1 MLKRIAT
8 SAAIL
13 FSLFF
18 ATPALAQSQCPPIIY
33 GAVLTV
39 AQWQSCFTAKNDV
52 LGYKPVNKAGD
63 FMLGKLITA
72 PSSAASAGFN
82 LPAGTAPTSPVD
94 GDMWTTSAGLFLRA
108 GGVTY
113 GPISGSSGCSG
124 FPTLTGFVTTPGGSC
139 VTSLAAT
146 ITVPQGGLGATS
158 LTNNALLYGNGTS
171 PISTLA
177 PVSGGTR
184 KFVVGVSSGA
194 PAYDVLLNSDLP
206 LAGTATK
213 GAIIPA
219 LCVGHFFSDGIDPAT
234 AAPSC
239 AQPST
244 SDISGLGT
252 SATKN
257 VGNSVAD
264 PGTGALE
271 TLWPYKAAVTGASK
285 AFGASDIQFA
295 TRRSNSGSAMTDTFP
310 ASSTS
315 GMANGAVIYVGNS
328 DATATDTITA
338 GSGTVFSAGA
348 TQAVTAGRGV
358 MFVLDTTGG
367 TPTWRSHNNDLN
379 QVLAAN
385 NGTDFAS
392 AATTLANLGGI
403 GAASPAFTGTFT
415 GVNGTLSGA
424 FQAATM
430 GVGVAP
436 TTAELMIGGTYT
448 SANNSAVQLNGTHA
462 SSITGGQN
470 AINVTESFNPS
481 GASVSS
487 IVGISSN
494 PRITAANTL
503 APSTFIGIQS
513 AVTTLASYAPTIAN
527 GYDFYAQDFT
537 QGGTNP
543 LTAFQEFFASGASN
557 GNGIT
562 SGTVTNYGFRYNSA
576 TAAAASG
583 GTILNYGF
591 YSTLPTGSGAGTV
604 TNYGLRITGNGGSG
618 GAGTTTN
625 WALFDDSTANASIL
639 GKLRVGS
646 NTAPTH
652 ALDVTGTIDA
662 TVLSQ
667 AGTAVGTAAF
677 LASTTDT
684 TFSANSNS
692 LLPTQAATKAYV
704 DAHSAGLNY
713 KTPVAT
719 ATTANITLSGEQTID
734 GVLTSASRVLVKN
747 QSTTANN
754 GIYVSASGA
763 WARSSDATSASDL
776 LGVTVL
782 ASGGTTQA
790 GTQWNCGC
798 TALTVGTSPIVFVQI
813 SLPTSSYTAGT
824 GLTLTTNQFA
834 IDSTVVT
841 LTGSQTLTNKSID
854 GGQITGSASIASAA
868 LPLATTATRGAIIP
882 ALCVGHFFSK
892 GIDPS
897 TASTNCAQPDWGDL
911 TGTPTTLAGY
921 GITDAQGLNA
931 NLTALAAL
939 ASTGIV
945 KRTGTNTFG
954 FAVSGT
960 DFAPATTGSSIL
972 KASSGGFANA
982 VANTDYLPVASPVFT
997 GVENGPTYIGT
1008 ASSSSRGVPAFNLEG
1023 AGGQFKEYAIG
1034 FGGGTTWTFGTDN
1047 TASSSTRTGENYELC
1062 EWTNSSA
1069 FIDCPLT
1076 IPRATGIPNFPNGA
1090 TIAGSN
1096 VLKATDLGVTVQA
1109 FDTALAALVTAIH
1122 ASSPRGLLGT
1132 PGPGTVGVAT
1142 LGSCLNYSAGGSGT
1156 LSLNCTTLAG
1166 YGITDGLQAA
1176 ALQQFVSTAQF
1187 DKANGSPALVPG
1199 LSITAVG
1206 GKTYTFDGL
1215 LDVTLDPVGGMR
1227 FRMSGS
1233 ATMTSIAY
1241 EASFTCN
1248 SGNGTYNNAGRLIDI
1263 TTNFTLP
1270 SVGCTSGQ
1278 IHYTGAGVVNAGGTF
1293 GPEFAQQAVSGTS
1306 SVLVNSKSTYSQTN

>member
-177 PVSGGTR
+177 PVSGSTR

-194 PAYDVLLNSDLP
+194 PAYDVILNADLP
-206 LAGTATK
+206 LAGAALR

-219 LCVGHFFSDGIDPAT
+219 LCVGHFFSVGIDPGT
-234 AAPSC
+234 ASPNC
-239 AQPST
+239 AQPAT
-244 SDISGLGT
+244 TDISGLGT

-310 ASSTS
+310 ISSTS

-415 GVNGTLSGA
+415 GVNGTLSGQ
-424 FQAATM
+424 FQTNTESIGTATSI
-430 GVGVAP
+430 
-436 TTAELMIGGTYT
+436 AELMIGGTYT
-448 SANNSAVQLNGTHA
+448 SANSNAMFLNGTHA
-462 SSITGGQN
+462 SSVTGGQTGIQMN
-470 AINVTESFNPS
+470 EVFNPS

-487 IVGISSN
+487 ISGITSN

-503 APSTFIGIQS
+503 APSTFISIQGQL
-513 AVTTLASYAPTIAN
+513 TTLASYAPTIAN

-543 LTAFQEFFASGASN
+543 LSSFQQYFAAAASN
-557 GNGIT
+557 GNGNT

-782 ASGGTTQA
+782 ASGGTTQS

-813 SLPTSSYTAGT
+813 SLPTSSYTAGS

-834 IDSTVVT
+834 IDTSIVLT
-841 LTGSQTLTNKSID
+841 LTGSQTVTNKSID
-854 GGQITGSASIASAA
+854 AGQITGTIANAI
-868 LPLATTATRGAIIP
+868 LPLGGSSLRGAVIP
-882 ALCVGHFFSK
+882 ALCVGNFFSV
-892 GIDPS
+892 GIDPATS
-897 TASTNCAQPDWGDL
+897 SISCQQPAWSNL
-911 TGTPTTLAGY
+911 TGTPTTLSGY
-921 GITDAQGLNA
+921 AITDAQGLNA

-982 VANTDYLPVASPVFT
+982 VANTDYLAVASPVFT

-1076 IPRATGIPNFPNGA
+1076 IPRATGIPNFANGLQS
-1090 TIAGSN
+1090 AGST
-1096 VLKATDLGVTVQA
+1096 VLSASDIGNTVQA
-1109 FDTALAALVTAIH
+1109 NSLGLGSIGSAID
-1122 ASSPRGLLGT
+1122 ASSPKGVLGT
-1132 PGPGTVGVAT
+1132 PGTHLASVMT
-1142 LGSCLNYSAGGSGT
+1142 LGPCLNYTLGGSGN
-1156 LSLNCTTLAG
+1156 LSLNCTTLTG
-1166 YGITDGLQAA
+1166 YGITDGAQKAIY
-1176 ALQQFVSTAQF
+1176 QPFVSTAQF